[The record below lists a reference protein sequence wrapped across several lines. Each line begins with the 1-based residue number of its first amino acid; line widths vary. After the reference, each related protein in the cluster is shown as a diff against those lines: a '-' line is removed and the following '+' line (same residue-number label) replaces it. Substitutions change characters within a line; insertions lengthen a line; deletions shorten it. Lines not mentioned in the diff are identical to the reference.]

1 RTHAASCLP
10 MRILVV
16 EDDDGVA
23 GAILDALRARGH
35 GVFRAAV
42 AAEVPVLL
50 PDAELVLLDLG
61 LPDGDGFEVLR
72 TIRRASPVPVLVITA
87 RSAERDV
94 VRALHLGAD
103 DYLVKPVRLKELLAR
118 VDAVVRRARA
128 QTADPVAEIGDL
140 RVDLAARRVTVGG
153 AELRLTGKE
162 YDILAALARRP
173 GVAVSRDELLLQ
185 VWGHVDK
192 SVSRALDVH
201 LAALRAKINRPGL
214 LTTVRGFG
222 FRLGD

>member
-1 RTHAASCLP
+1 

-61 LPDGDGFEVLR
+61 VPDGDGFEVLR

>member
-1 RTHAASCLP
+1 

-23 GAILDALRARGH
+23 AAVLDALRGRGH
-35 GVFRAAV
+35 GAFRAAT
-42 AAEVPVLL
+42 ATEVPALL

-72 TIRRASPVPVLVITA
+72 TIRKASQVPVLVITA

-94 VRALHLGAD
+94 VTALHLGAD
-103 DYLVKPVRLKELLAR
+103 DYLVKPVRLKELMAR

-128 QTADPVAEIGDL
+128 HSADQVAEIGDL
-140 RVDLAARRVTVGG
+140 RVDLAARRVTVGA
-153 AELRLTGKE
+153 AERQLTGKE

-173 GVAVSRDELLLQ
+173 GVAVSREELLLQ
-185 VWGHVDK
+185 VWGRADK
-192 SVSRALDVH
+192 SVSRSLDVH

-214 LTTVRGFG
+214 LATVRGFG

>member
-1 RTHAASCLP
+1 

-23 GAILDALRARGH
+23 AAVLDALRGRGH
-35 GVFRAAV
+35 GAFRAAT
-42 AAEVPVLL
+42 AAEVPALL

-72 TIRRASPVPVLVITA
+72 TIRKASQVPVLVITA

-94 VRALHLGAD
+94 VTALHLGAD
-103 DYLVKPVRLKELLAR
+103 DYLVKPVRLKELMAR

-128 QTADPVAEIGDL
+128 HSADQVAEIGDL
-140 RVDLAARRVTVGG
+140 RVDLAARRVTLGA
-153 AELRLTGKE
+153 AELQLTGKE

-173 GVAVSRDELLLQ
+173 GVAVSRQELLLQ
-185 VWGHVDK
+185 VWGRADK
-192 SVSRALDVH
+192 SVSRSLDVH

-214 LTTVRGFG
+214 LATVRGFG